1 MAYWLQLTNR
11 QPISAQGGMDG
22 GQESVSE
29 SRGRGCAETTEP
41 RTNSRGEKNA
51 KAEEKLDK

>member
-22 GQESVSE
+22 GQEQRREEEAVQRQPNLVQTQEGKRMQRQKKSS
-29 SRGRGCAETTEP
+29 
-41 RTNSRGEKNA
+41 TNKQ
-51 KAEEKLDK
+51 